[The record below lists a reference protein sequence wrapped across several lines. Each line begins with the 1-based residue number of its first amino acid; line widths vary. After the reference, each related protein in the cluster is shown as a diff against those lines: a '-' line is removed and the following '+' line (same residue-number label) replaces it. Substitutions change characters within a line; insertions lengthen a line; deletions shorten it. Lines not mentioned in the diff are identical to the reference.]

1 MVLGY
6 YFPNAFSKFLYSR
19 LIKSTTMS
27 FVFKVPG
34 GGGGEGWFS
43 LQSSQSWGCQS
54 GVSWAELILPNNHS
68 TGKKKI
74 KFSDLPQT
82 NHRID

>member
-1 MVLGY
+1 MLGY

-19 LIKSTTMS
+19 LIKSTAMS
-27 FVFKVPG
+27 FVFKVPQG
-34 GGGGEGWFS
+34 GRGGSVS

>member
-1 MVLGY
+1 MLGY

-19 LIKSTTMS
+19 LIKSTVMS

-34 GGGGEGWFS
+34 GGGFS

-82 NHRID
+82 NDRTG